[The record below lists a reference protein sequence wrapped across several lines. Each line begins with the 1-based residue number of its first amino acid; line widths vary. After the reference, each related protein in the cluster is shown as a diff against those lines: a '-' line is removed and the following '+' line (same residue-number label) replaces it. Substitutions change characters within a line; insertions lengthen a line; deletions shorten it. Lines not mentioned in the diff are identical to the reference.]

1 MTGPVI
7 EQPEGPGVPSPPTDR
22 VVAVVELLLAAESPL
37 RLSDIVERLDISR
50 STCFAIL
57 ETLESRGWV
66 ERGTDR
72 SYGPGRGLIP
82 VANAVR
88 ARLPI
93 LQRAEAVM
101 RAVVDDLRVE
111 GLTLSLVGG
120 GRLAQVARMGP
131 RPGLDVGP
139 LFQIPMDPPFGAA
152 VVAYARSEDQEAWL
166 AGVPDPESREHLGR
180 VLGTLRTHGVAVWR
194 LDAATELLSE
204 AIFASQAVI
213 DRLAAARRDVPD
225 GRVSILSLFDRLG
238 MSVADLAGDGP
249 VPVAYLEAPIFD
261 PDGHTCYVLEVHV
274 LRDAVTRAELAAIVS
289 RARAAADELTVECGG
304 ARRTFEPLPVSTGR
318 SRARQPRRTG
328 TRR

>member
-1 MTGPVI
+1 VS
-7 EQPEGPGVPSPPTDR
+7 EQREEAGLPSPPTDR

-37 RLSDIVERLDISR
+37 RVSDIVESLDISR

-57 ETLESRGWV
+57 ETLERRNWV
-66 ERGTDR
+66 ERRANRT
-72 SYGPGRGLIP
+72 YEPGRGLIP

-93 LQRAEAVM
+93 LQRAEDVM
-101 RAVVDDLRVE
+101 RGVLDDLEVE

-139 LFQIPMDPPFGAA
+139 LFQIPMYPPFGAA
-152 VVAYARSEDQEAWL
+152 VVAYGRPEDQARWL
-166 AGVPDPESREHLGR
+166 AEVPDAESREHLRR
-180 VLGTLRTHGVAVWR
+180 VLDTLRTHGVAVWR

-213 DRLAAARRDVPD
+213 DRLAATRRDVPE
-225 GRVSILSLFDRLG
+225 GRVSLLSLFDRLG
-238 MSVADLAGDGP
+238 MSVDDLTRSEP
-249 VPVAYLEAPIFD
+249 VSVAYLEAPIFD
-261 PDGHTCYVLEVHV
+261 LDGNTCYVLEVHV
-274 LRDAVTRAELAAIVS
+274 LRDELPRPELGAIVA
-289 RARAAADELTVECGG
+289 RARAAADELTLECGG
-304 ARRTFEPLPVSTGR
+304 VLRAFQPLPSPAA
-318 SRARQPRRTG
+318 SRRQPSRTG